1 MICFSEN
8 VSVEKPVPVEF
19 DLRCLA
25 AFDPNPLDETELR
38 SNKVDN
44 YLKQWSRDG
53 AQLLIN
59 AIFGLETNSN
69 DDGYFAILPNLISRI
84 PRAKPIPKENNKT
97 RWEKFAAV
105 KGIQKKKKSR
115 MEYDESTQTY
125 NPRYGYKGGEKDNL
139 KDWIIEVPDNADPMV
154 DQYQQKREE
163 KKGRVEKNQMQQR
176 RNAQESYAAE
186 KGIDHKQMRK
196 QQVSKMIVESKTA
209 TASYGRFDKKI
220 ENEGK
225 VKVRREKRK
234 FDSVAIPA
242 NVEKD
247 MHLRVAEDVGKPKT
261 KEPKL
266 NLRKA
271 IHEVRSQKKSRAK

>member
-1 MICFSEN
+1 

-176 RNAQESYAAE
+176 RN
-186 KGIDHKQMRK
+186 
-196 QQVSKMIVESKTA
+196 
-209 TASYGRFDKKI
+209 
-220 ENEGK
+220 
-225 VKVRREKRK
+225 
-234 FDSVAIPA
+234 
-242 NVEKD
+242 
-247 MHLRVAEDVGKPKT
+247 
-261 KEPKL
+261 
-266 NLRKA
+266 
-271 IHEVRSQKKSRAK
+271 